1 MAKIALIVGSVR
13 RDRQGI
19 RVARWIEEKLENR
32 NHIVFF
38 IDPLELNLPLL
49 DRMYKEMENPSE
61 KLKDLRNKIKD
72 AEGYLSVTPEYNH
85 STSAAMKNTLDYFLE
100 EYYFKPSAIV
110 SYSAGG
116 FGGVNAAQHLR
127 LIFAELGAPSISSS
141 FPISRVQDV
150 FDESGKLMDERYDKR
165 IIRFLDEFEWYI
177 EAFKNQRAKGTHIRL
192 NLHKLLNLI
201 IDVFC
206 KYTTRSTD
214 TWITNRAKT

>member
-19 RVARWIEEKLENR
+19 RVARWIEEKLNNR

-110 SYSAGG
+110 SYSAGS

-127 LIFAELGAPSISSS
+127 HIFAELGAPSISSS

-165 IIRFLDEFEWYI
+165 VIRFLDEFEWYI
-177 EAFKNQRAKGTHIRL
+177 EAFKNQRAKGTP
-192 NLHKLLNLI
+192 
-201 IDVFC
+201 
-206 KYTTRSTD
+206 Y
-214 TWITNRAKT
+214 

>member
-19 RVARWIEEKLENR
+19 RVARWIEDKLENR

-85 STSAAMKNTLDYFLE
+85 STSAALKNTQ
-100 EYYFKPSAIV
+100 I
-110 SYSAGG
+110 
-116 FGGVNAAQHLR
+116 
-127 LIFAELGAPSISSS
+127 IF
-141 FPISRVQDV
+141 
-150 FDESGKLMDERYDKR
+150 
-165 IIRFLDEFEWYI
+165 
-177 EAFKNQRAKGTHIRL
+177 
-192 NLHKLLNLI
+192 
-201 IDVFC
+201 
-206 KYTTRSTD
+206 
-214 TWITNRAKT
+214 

>member
-19 RVARWIEEKLENR
+19 KVARWLEEKLKNR
-32 NHIVFF
+32 NHTVFF

-61 KLKDLRNKIKD
+61 RLKDLRNKIKD
-72 AEGYLSVTPEYNH
+72 AEGYLPVTPEYNH

-110 SYSAGG
+110 SYSVGG
-116 FGGVNAAQHLR
+116 FGGVNAVQHLR

-141 FPISRVQDV
+141 FSISKVQDV
-150 FDESGKLMDERYDKR
+150 FDDDGKLRDQLYEKR
-165 IIRFLDEFEWYI
+165 VLRFIEEFEWYI
-177 EAFKNQRAKGTHIRL
+177 EAFKNQRVKGTP
-192 NLHKLLNLI
+192 
-201 IDVFC
+201 
-206 KYTTRSTD
+206 Y
-214 TWITNRAKT
+214 